1 MSKQILGA
9 GARRLNGREW
19 AAELKVVRLAW
30 LLAIITV
37 LVVPPSIAEPRIID
51 LAIRGR
57 SLPLEQRVIRVQ
69 QGDAVTL
76 RWTSDQALTLHLHGY
91 DVEQRVVPGATATMS
106 FTARATGRF
115 AIEVHGTEGR
125 RATTLG
131 YLEVHPR

>member
-1 MSKQILGA
+1 MA
-9 GARRLNGREW
+9 TRREGGRGTSAFAW
-19 AAELKVVRLAW
+19 VLAMM
-30 LLAIITV
+30 TM
-37 LVVPPSIAEPRIID
+37 LVVQPSIPCSFAEPTIID
-51 LAIRGR
+51 LVIRGG

-76 RWTSDQALTLHLHGY
+76 RWTSDQVLTLHLHGY
-91 DVEQRVVPGATATMS
+91 DVERRVVPGATATMS

-115 AIEVHGTEGR
+115 PIEVHGSEGR

>member
-1 MSKQILGA
+1 M
-9 GARRLNGREW
+9 
-19 AAELKVVRLAW
+19 AW
-30 LLAIITV
+30 LLAMMTL
-37 LVVPPSIAEPRIID
+37 LVAQPSMAEPRTID
-51 LAIRGR
+51 LVIRGG
-57 SLPLEQRVIRVQ
+57 SLPPERRVIRVQ

-91 DVEQRVVPGATATMS
+91 DVERRVVPGATATMS

-115 AIEVHGTEGR
+115 PIEVHASEGR